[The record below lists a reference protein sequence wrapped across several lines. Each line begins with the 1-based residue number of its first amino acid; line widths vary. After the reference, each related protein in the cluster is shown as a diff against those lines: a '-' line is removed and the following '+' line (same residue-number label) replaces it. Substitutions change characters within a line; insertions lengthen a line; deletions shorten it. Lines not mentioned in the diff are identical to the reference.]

1 MSAELPGEASVEPGS
16 ARRRLNPWLTA
27 AALAILSVLA
37 VLVFWPS
44 QGPDTLDQPER
55 SLERLVGRDMDV
67 RAAAEAAPAW
77 ERRLHGL
84 AFSSDAEALA
94 SAISWYEELVTVE
107 ASPLAELDR
116 IVLLAEDGRTD
127 ALQAAL
133 RSRPPGDDWTGRVL
147 AWARAAYAHEPPP
160 PEEIRAALAAVRRE
174 LSPGWFTDRLAAQLA
189 LRLGDTGG
197 AADAERAIQTRGT
210 WLLWRLRGILAAEAL
225 LVALG
230 LVALAGWI
238 AGRRPR
244 EARVAAAPMPPPWT
258 MAEGVGLFARGAVGV
273 VGMAVV
279 WPFLP
284 DSSWSTLLVGMLQAI
299 PVAGYLLWYCRGSWS
314 TFADLFGLRVPR
326 AALGTLVWT
335 ALALVG
341 VSTLADVLTEL
352 AGTRL
357 GVSTHWTDGFQE
369 RLVWGA
375 PAAVAADILDSCVF
389 APVVEE
395 LLFRGLLYGTLRL
408 RLGPLPAT
416 LLSAALF
423 AVAHG
428 YGVIG
433 FASVFGSGVLW
444 ALAYERTRSLLPGIL
459 AHATGNV
466 QATAIVLATLRF

>member
-1 MSAELPGEASVEPGS
+1 MGPGGLR
-16 ARRRLNPWLTA
+16 AR
-27 AALAILSVLA
+27 
-37 VLVFWPS
+37 
-44 QGPDTLDQPER
+44 
-55 SLERLVGRDMDV
+55 
-67 RAAAEAAPAW
+67 
-77 ERRLHGL
+77 
-84 AFSSDAEALA
+84 A
-94 SAISWYEELVTVE
+94 SA
-107 ASPLAELDR
+107 A
-116 IVLLAEDGRTD
+116 G
-127 ALQAAL
+127 
-133 RSRPPGDDWTGRVL
+133 
-147 AWARAAYAHEPPP
+147 
-160 PEEIRAALAAVRRE
+160 EIRAALAAVRRE
-174 LSPGWFTDRLAAQLA
+174 LSPDWFTDRLAARLA
-189 LRLGDTGG
+189 LRLGDAAG

-210 WLLWRLRGILAAEAL
+210 WLLWRLRGILAGEAL

-230 LVALAGWI
+230 LVALAAWI
-238 AGRRPR
+238 AGRRVR
-244 EARVAAAPMPPPWT
+244 GARVAAAPMPPPWT
-258 MAEGVGLFARGAVGV
+258 TAEGVGLFARGAVGV

-284 DSSWSTLLVGMLQAI
+284 DSSWSTLLVAMLQAI
-299 PVAGYLLWYCRGSWS
+299 PVTGYLLWYCRGSWS
-314 TFADLFGLRVPR
+314 TFADLFGLRVPG
-326 AALGTLVWT
+326 AALGTLVWAT
-335 ALALVG
+335 LALVG
-341 VSTLADVLTEL
+341 VSSLADVLTEL

-375 PAAVAADILDSCVF
+375 PGDVAADILDSCIL

-408 RLGPLPAT
+408 CLGPLPAT

-459 AHATGNV
+459 AHAAGNV